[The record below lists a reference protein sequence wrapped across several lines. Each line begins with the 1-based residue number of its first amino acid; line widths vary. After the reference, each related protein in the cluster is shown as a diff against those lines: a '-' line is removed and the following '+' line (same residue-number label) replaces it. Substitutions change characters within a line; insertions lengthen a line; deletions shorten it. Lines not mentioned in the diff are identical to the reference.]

1 MNNLYD
7 KIFSDKSRDVIQK
20 ITVTLAILGFITHL
34 ILIGLSSLSV
44 LDLSEIALFQNP
56 INAIYTPFSFILI
69 YEIYLLVFYIPRSFT
84 TSLLKQFEIISL
96 ILIRRVFGDI
106 TKIDFTNVS
115 MDNND
120 LGNLFIDLAAVL
132 ILAVAILLF
141 YKAKAK
147 MATNLEEIDIAIEK
161 RFNLL
166 KRFVSSL
173 LIIILAMI
181 SLIHLADFLFS
192 SLYGYHIF
200 HSMKNDLNSI
210 FYKDFFTALILTDV
224 LILLMSYGFSQDYF
238 KLLRNTGFVIATILI
253 RLSFGVTGLLNII
266 LILSS
271 VIFGFVILLIYTNY
285 SRYSKEHIVEH

>member
-7 KIFSDKSRDVIQK
+7 KIFSDKARDVIQK

-44 LDLSEIALFQNP
+44 LDLSEIDLFQNP